1 MFHVD
6 KWYFD
11 AIDDRGAVI
20 IVYSARLEWGRL
32 HVDYASVLR
41 VSEGGD
47 RREASTM
54 RLVDRPRL
62 RGDVLTWCS
71 EPLAVDG
78 EWHRLADPIRRTLAS
93 GPEGAIKW
101 TCHMPRARAT
111 IHVGED
117 EVEGLGYVERLHLT
131 LPLSKLPFRTLRWG
145 RHVSTRHSLIWIDW
159 AGDSDRRWIWL
170 DGEEQRAT
178 ALSGDAPSELPNGAA
193 LWLRDRRDVQ
203 NRPVLAALGLLPPAL
218 TRRVAGGIGGMHEH
232 KMVSRSS
239 IVVNGGAVDDGWSL
253 YEVVTTPEVRASKS
267 EVPGSRAEGRG
278 SRAL

>member
-20 IVYSARLEWGRL
+20 VVYSARFEWGRL

-47 RREASTM
+47 RREASTV

-62 RGDVLTWCS
+62 TGDVLTWSS
-71 EPLAVDG
+71 ELLAVDG
-78 EWHRLADPIRRTLAS
+78 EWRRLADPIRRTLAS
-93 GPEGAIKW
+93 GPKGEIRW
-101 TCHMPRARAT
+101 TCYMPRARAT
-111 IHVGED
+111 IHVGGD
-117 EVEGLGYVERLHLT
+117 AFEGLGYVERLRLT

-159 AGDSDRRWIWL
+159 AGGSDRRWVWL
-170 DGEEQRAT
+170 DGEEQRAP
-178 ALSGDAPSELPNGAA
+178 ALSGDAPSELPNGVAFCV
-193 LWLRDRRDVQ
+193 RDRRDVQ
-203 NRPVLAALGLLPPAL
+203 DRPVLAAFGLLPPAL
-218 TRRVAGGIGGMHEH
+218 TRRVAGGIAGMHEH

-239 IVVNGGAVDDGWSL
+239 IVLNGGAIDEGWSL
-253 YEVVTTPEVRASKS
+253 YEVVTTPEIR
-267 EVPGSRAEGRG
+267 GSRSEIRG
-278 SRAL
+278 SRAP

>member
-20 IVYSARLEWGRL
+20 VVYSARVEWGRL

-47 RREASTM
+47 RREASTV

-78 EWHRLADPIRRTLAS
+78 EWHRQADPIRRTLAS
-93 GPEGAIKW
+93 GPEGAIQW
-101 TCHMPRARAT
+101 TCHMPRARAS
-111 IHVGED
+111 IHVGD
-117 EVEGLGYVERLHLT
+117 AAFEGLGYVERLHLT

-159 AGDSDRRWIWL
+159 AGGTDRRWVWL
-170 DGEEQRAT
+170 DGEEQRAP
-178 ALSGDAPSELPNGAA
+178 ALSGDAPSELPNGAT
-193 LWLRDRRDVQ
+193 LRLRDRRDVCD
-203 NRPVLAALGLLPPAL
+203 RPVLAALGLLPPAL
-218 TRRVAGGIGGMHEH
+218 TRRVAGGIAGMHEH

-239 IVVNGGAVDDGWSL
+239 IVVDGGAVDDGWSL
-253 YEVVTTPEVRASKS
+253 YEVVTKPEIRGSRSRVR
-267 EVPGSRAEGRG
+267 GSRAEPGG